1 MSDHALEHH
10 QQLVQA
16 LLDPARYPHPVERVS
31 KIETHISTV
40 LLAGDFVYK
49 LKKPVNFGFLDFT
62 ALAQRGFF
70 CAEEL
75 RLNRRLA
82 PGLYLDVVTLTGTP
96 DHPQFNGA
104 GEPLEYAVCMRR
116 FDQAQIL
123 DQRLKADK
131 LPLAWMDQLAAQLV
145 PFHQQ
150 AAVATLDSPL
160 GEPEAV
166 YAPMQQNFDQLRQW
180 LKEPALLAELDALE
194 HWTQTR
200 YQALKPLLAER
211 KQHGYVR
218 ECHGDLHLGNIAWVD
233 EAVLPFDG
241 IEFNEAFRW
250 IDVSNEVAFLL
261 MDLEDR
267 GAFAHA
273 RRFLNAWLE
282 YSGDYAALPLLRF
295 YQVYRAMVRAKVAAI
310 RLTQSGLSSAEQA
323 EITAHYQSYVR
334 LAQRFTQPTQAALV
348 ITHGFSG
355 SGKTTQTQTLV
366 EALGMVRIR
375 SDIERKRLA
384 NLAPTQRATAAFAQG
399 LYSPEQ
405 SAKTYERLAEL
416 AETALQAGYPT
427 LVDAT
432 FLQAAQR
439 RRFIALAQ
447 QCAVPVEIIDFVVAP
462 EVLKQRVAAR
472 SQANQDASDADV
484 AVLLQQMQQH
494 EPLQADEPVTVVDE
508 TTPLPVDALG
518 RKLNL
523 A

>member
-16 LLDPARYPHPVERVS
+16 LLDPARYPHPVETVT

-62 ALAQRGFF
+62 ALSQRGFF

-82 PGLYLDVVTLTGTP
+82 PRLYLEVVTFTGTP
-96 DHPQFNGA
+96 DHPQFNGT
-104 GEPLEYAVCMRR
+104 GEPLEYAVRMRR

-123 DQRLKADK
+123 DQRLKAQS
-131 LPLAWMDQLAAQLV
+131 LPLEWMDQLAAQLV

-150 AAVATLDSPL
+150 AAVAALDSPL

-166 YAPMQQNFDQLRQW
+166 FAPMQQNFDQLRQW

-194 HWTQTR
+194 RWTQTR

-211 KQHGYVR
+211 KQRGFVR
-218 ECHGDLHLGNIAWVD
+218 ECHGDLHLGNLAWVD
-233 EAVLPFDG
+233 EAVLAFDG

-310 RLTQSGLSSAEQA
+310 RLTQDGLSAAEQA
-323 EITAHYQSYVR
+323 EITAHYQSYIH
-334 LAQRFTQPTQAALV
+334 LAQRFTQPSPAALV

-375 SDIERKRLA
+375 SDVERKRLA
-384 NLAPTQRATAAFAQG
+384 DLAPTQRASADFAQG

-405 SAKTYERLAEL
+405 SAKTYARLAEL

-432 FLQAAQR
+432 FLQAAPR
-439 RRFIALAQ
+439 RHFIALAQ
-447 QCAVPVEIIDFVVAP
+447 QCAVPVEILDFVVAP

-472 SQANQDASDADV
+472 SLANQDASDADV
-484 AVLLQQMQQH
+484 AVLLQQMQH
-494 EPLQADEPVTVVDE
+494 HDPLQADEPVTVIDE
-508 TTPLPVDALG
+508 TTPLPVDDLG
-518 RKLNL
+518 RKLHL